1 MALFNSIA
9 QFLKRL
15 FHKEK
20 NVHSQAPQLR
30 QIELELKNH
39 PAQIYKNA
47 YITPAFAQVIHI
59 LQGETVKMHNFLLET
74 LYNPNRKI
82 AMRYSTSLI
91 ETGFTQEQRDLLE
104 SLSYENRKKEYLGK
118 ALGVHAEIKTNQ
130 EKAIARALSFFDADE
145 FKKIEQVIRNL
156 DHLFDV
162 CQFNYV
168 SFLTQF
174 DQLYS
179 ERKDT
184 APRFSPLL
192 LADAETHLVD
202 LYYLAAGFTLSLAE
216 ARALEALCF
225 VHNGYEQANQKC
237 FLKEVKTIH
246 AAFKNIL
253 NADTLQKMIF
263 IIKGKT
269 DVLLQVATYNRNVIE
284 PYKEKMKKKFD
295 SESKRIAVELQDEK
309 NTEDIKTLFDN
320 RNLLP
325 LQGYTQELSHFLQ
338 SNSVEGFLHI
348 VPLSIINTFM
358 RMFLTDRIVSY
369 LNRIVVEGFFTK
381 PSFKSD
387 FSSAVFAC
395 SEIDAKLRSFENEF
409 TKGQTNDLAVLR
421 SNALEGQQNIDLL
434 KKVSFQIDTINHDAQ
449 RLMQEIMN
457 DINSLAHIIEILL
470 SEAKKSNPSDISNIK
485 LLVSSVRN
493 KDDAEELENHFSKWM
508 FFIDIMQNYVII
520 TDKDRKKL
528 GS

>member
-1 MALFNSIA
+1 M
-9 QFLKRL
+9 
-15 FHKEK
+15 
-20 NVHSQAPQLR
+20 
-30 QIELELKNH
+30 
-39 PAQIYKNA
+39 
-47 YITPAFAQVIHI
+47 
-59 LQGETVKMHNFLLET
+59 
-74 LYNPNRKI
+74 
-82 AMRYSTSLI
+82 
-91 ETGFTQEQRDLLE
+91 
-104 SLSYENRKKEYLGK
+104 
-118 ALGVHAEIKTNQ
+118 
-130 EKAIARALSFFDADE
+130 
-145 FKKIEQVIRNL
+145 
-156 DHLFDV
+156 
-162 CQFNYV
+162 
-168 SFLTQF
+168 
-174 DQLYS
+174 
-179 ERKDT
+179 
-184 APRFSPLL
+184 
-192 LADAETHLVD
+192 
-202 LYYLAAGFTLSLAE
+202 YYLAAGFTLSLAE

-381 PSFKSD
+381 
-387 FSSAVFAC
+387 
-395 SEIDAKLRSFENEF
+395 
-409 TKGQTNDLAVLR
+409 
-421 SNALEGQQNIDLL
+421 
-434 KKVSFQIDTINHDAQ
+434 
-449 RLMQEIMN
+449 
-457 DINSLAHIIEILL
+457 
-470 SEAKKSNPSDISNIK
+470 
-485 LLVSSVRN
+485 
-493 KDDAEELENHFSKWM
+493 
-508 FFIDIMQNYVII
+508 
-520 TDKDRKKL
+520 
-528 GS
+528 